1 MDHRVHG
8 VLQARILEWV
18 AFPFSGALPNPGL
31 EPRSPIL
38 QADSSPVEPQGKPLL
53 KILSEIGTD
62 GVRLRVTKGL
72 GAGGRRWW
80 R

>member
-1 MDHRVHG
+1 MG
-8 VLQARILEWV
+8 SLSL
-18 AFPFSGALPNPGL
+18 SGALPNPGL

-72 GAGGRRWW
+72 GAGDGGGGDEAGLDSSW
-80 R
+80 